1 MPSATTRVA
10 TSRAARY
17 LTHLC
22 DHSSKLSQ
30 HSSLAHGHDHAGAL
44 PQQAQW
50 SGTDGVIDFG
60 NGRCTLHATSEAL
73 EMRAEAADARL
84 LLRIQDALATRLE
97 QIGRHDH
104 LTVTWTQVPGPADGA
119 AQVLGALMA
128 PAGRADPF
136 PVYDRARRL
145 GPVAA
150 LGDGSILVSGYEAV
164 DQVLRDP
171 GFAVARL
178 ASAGNPLD
186 SMSSS
191 ILRSDPPGH
200 GRMRSL
206 LSQVFTPR
214 RITALRPAI
223 EHAADSLLGR
233 LAEAGANG
241 RNADFMDLFAFPLPV
256 TVICELLGVPP
267 ADRPRFRSL
276 AADLTEALELSAGD
290 QGPADAAAS
299 ELAGYFTSLVA
310 ERRTAPR
317 DDLVSALAAIPGDRL
332 SGRELLA
339 NLTLLLVA
347 GFETTAGLL
356 GNGLA
361 ILLGQPDLTALL
373 RSGQVPVA
381 GFIEEVLRYDSP
393 VQVTT
398 RRAST
403 ADLTIAGAPVPPGSE
418 VILLI
423 GAANRDPARYPDP
436 DRFDPTRRDIRPL
449 SFGAGP
455 HVCIGNSLA
464 RLEADIGFTRL
475 LTRLPALSP
484 APGRPPVRRDRL
496 VLRGYHALPI
506 LTGELLAA
514 R

>member
-1 MPSATTRVA
+1 MPTATARVA

-22 DHSSKLSQ
+22 EHTSKLSQ
-30 HSSLAHGHDHAGAL
+30 DSSLTHGHDHAGPL

-60 NGRCTLHATSEAL
+60 DGRCTLHATSETL
-73 EMRAEAADARL
+73 EVRAEAADTQ
-84 LLRIQDALATRLE
+84 LLRRVQDALTARLE
-97 QIGRHDH
+97 QIGRRDH
-104 LTVTWTQVPGPADGA
+104 LTVTWTQVPDPADGA
-119 AQVLGALMA
+119 AQVLGALLA
-128 PAGRADPF
+128 PAGRANPF

-150 LGDGSILVSGYEAV
+150 LGNGSILVSGYAAV
-164 DQVLRDP
+164 DEVLRNP
-171 GFAVARL
+171 GFGVARL
-178 ASAGNPLD
+178 TSAGNPLD

-206 LSQVFTPR
+206 ISQVFTPR
-214 RITALRPAI
+214 RIAALRPAI
-223 EHAADSLLGR
+223 EGAADSLLGG
-233 LAEAGANG
+233 LADAGANG
-241 RNADFMDLFAFPLPV
+241 RQADFMDLFAFPLPV

-267 ADRPRFRSL
+267 SDRPRFRSL
-276 AADLTEALELSAGD
+276 AADLTEVLELSVSD
-290 QGPADAAAS
+290 QGPADAAAR

-310 ERRTAPR
+310 ERRTARR
-317 DDLVSALAAIPGDRL
+317 DDLVSALAATPGDRL
-332 SGRELLA
+332 SDSELIA

-347 GFETTAGLL
+347 GFETTASLL

-361 ILLGQPDLTALL
+361 ILLGEPDLTVLL
-373 RSGQVPVA
+373 RSGQIPVA

-398 RRAST
+398 RRART
-403 ADLTIAGAPVPPGSE
+403 AGLTIAGTPVPAGSE

-436 DRFDPTRRDIRPL
+436 DQFDPTRPDIKPL

-455 HVCIGNSLA
+455 HICIGNSLA
-464 RLEADIGFTRL
+464 RLEADIAFTRL
-475 LTRLPALSP
+475 LTRFPALSL
-484 APGRPPVRRDRL
+484 APGDPPVRRDRL

-506 LTGELLAA
+506 LTGSPNRE
-514 R
+514 